1 MDLGRDRVK
10 VHRGDI
16 PGPFAYVSFR
26 VDGTPQYGE
35 FIVTTPD
42 EARALVRL
50 ARTNGYDSIKVYN
63 NLSAACFSTL

>member
-10 VHRGDI
+10 VNRGDI
-16 PGPFAYVSFR
+16 PGPFVYVSFR